1 LVDLVFFS
9 YTEDSGMF
17 HLRLPKLYLDTIR
30 KLSTRHR
37 LYHQLKAT
45 KEEAEK
51 LNEKWTDFTSG
62 VNDDFAYFTETN
74 STPQYIKVSRNGDKL
89 TFNVSTTVT
98 IEEDDIKK
106 LTDMFSQ
113 ATSAVHKYY
122 AVPSKA
128 GLSVKEKSSSLN
140 LLA

>member
-1 LVDLVFFS
+1 MGANYSTTTSQLKNDKGVPCVQ
-9 YTEDSGMF
+9 
-17 HLRLPKLYLDTIR
+17 TIFNSPR
-30 KLSTRHR
+30 FRFAFKM
-37 LYHQLKAT
+37 KAT

-62 VNDDFAYFTETN
+62 TKDDFVYFTETTT
-74 STPQYIKVSRNGDKL
+74 TPQYIKVSRNGDKL
-89 TFNVSTTVT
+89 TFNVSTTMN
-98 IEEDDIKK
+98 IEEEDIKK
-106 LTDMFSQ
+106 LSDMFSQ

-128 GLSVKEKSSSLN
+128 GLSIKEKSSSLN

>member
-1 LVDLVFFS
+1 MGATQSTTTSQLKNDKGVPCVQ
-9 YTEDSGMF
+9 
-17 HLRLPKLYLDTIR
+17 TIFNSPR
-30 KLSTRHR
+30 FRFAFKM
-37 LYHQLKAT
+37 KAT

-74 STPQYIKVSRNGDKL
+74 TTPQFIKVSRNGDKL

-98 IEEDDIKK
+98 IEEEDIKK
-106 LTDMFSQ
+106 LSDMFSE